1 MVVGGLHA
9 LNVAR
14 ARLTVAAM
22 TVGVARTLSTAVNAE
37 AGTLS
42 AARRVPIFS
51 RLVAIGRWLHI
62 HMNDELWIA
71 ALAMALSI
79 GSYAWY
85 DVHGLTYAFNDARIR
100 ELISRRVVVSRTP
113 GLGQLGTTWLPLPS
127 LLTIALIWN
136 DTLFRNGI
144 ASSLPSMLG
153 FVIASVYLYKIG
165 YVVTSSRGAGYVAAI
180 AFILNPSLLYMQSTA
195 MSETLSVSALVV
207 AIYYALQMTR
217 TYHATDVVR
226 CAAAVAAGTL
236 IRYENWVVA
245 LAILPILVYAAWRHR
260 GYMMAEA
267 WTILYGLL
275 AFAGCIAWVIY
286 NAVIFHDPLLSFFY
300 GQTSHT
306 VYAGASNNDLPARHH
321 PLLAFDMYGYTVGN
335 TVGWLLLVMA
345 SLGFVVFIW
354 HARLRLTML
363 PAYLTLVPFGFYWA
377 VLYLGF
383 NTEVLPQ
390 FGQGQAYNIRFGL
403 MMIPAVALFLACL
416 PMAFPRILRRA
427 LVATIVVAIA
437 LSSISGSIRQ
447 TPYLLQEALYGA
459 GAGGRTAGQI
469 DAQWLS
475 SHYKGGNVLITYVND
490 SSMMYFLLTTYHLP
504 DRALITD
511 ANGSLFTR
519 ALNDPPAAVTWIVMD
534 SDSSNGDSQIWTT
547 LHSRDDWRQ
556 HFTLRKT
563 FDTMQIYEFVGN
575 PQQANGAVGVSR

>member
-1 MVVGGLHA
+1 MVGGGRDA
-9 LNVAR
+9 LKVAR
-14 ARLTVAAM
+14 ARLTVTAM
-22 TVGVARTLSTAVNAE
+22 TLGVARTLSAAVNVE
-37 AGTLS
+37 SGTVP
-42 AARRVPIFS
+42 AARRVPISS
-51 RLVAIGRWLHI
+51 RLVTIGRWLQV
-62 HMNDELWIA
+62 HMTDELWIA

-85 DVHGLTYAFNDARIR
+85 DAHGLTLAFNDARIR

-113 GLGQLGTTWLPLPS
+113 GLAQLGTTWLPLPS

-153 FVIASVYLYKIG
+153 FVIGSVYLYKIARL
-165 YVVTSSRGAGYVAAI
+165 VTSSRAAGYVAAV

-207 AIYYALQMTR
+207 STYYALQMTR
-217 TYHATDVVR
+217 TYHATDVVK

-236 IRYENWVVA
+236 IRYENWAVA
-245 LAILPILVYAAWRHR
+245 LAIVPILVYAGWRHR

-275 AFAGCIAWVIY
+275 AFAGCVAWVIY

-300 GQTSHT
+300 GNTSHT
-306 VYAGASNNDLPARHH
+306 VYASVPLPARHH
-321 PLLAFDMYGYTVGN
+321 PVLAFEMYGYTVGN
-335 TVGWLLLVMA
+335 TVGWVLLVMA
-345 SLGFVVFIW
+345 SLGFIIFIW
-354 HARLRLTML
+354 HARLRLAML
-363 PAYLTLVPFGFYWA
+363 PAYLTLVPFGFYWT

-383 NTEVLPQ
+383 NTQVLPE
-390 FGQGQAYNIRFGL
+390 FGQGGAYNIRFAL

-416 PMAFPRILRRA
+416 TMAFPRILRRA
-427 LVATIVVAIA
+427 LVATILVAIA
-437 LSSISGSIRQ
+437 LSSVFGSIRQ
-447 TPYLLQEALYGA
+447 TPYVLQEALYGN
-459 GAGGRTAGQI
+459 GGGSRTAGQI

-475 SHYKGGNVLITYVND
+475 SHYKGGNVLITYVPD
-490 SSMMYFLLTTYHLP
+490 ASMMYFLLTVYQVP

-511 ANGSLFTR
+511 ANGSQFTA

-534 SDSSNGDSQIWTT
+534 SDASNGKSQIWAA
-547 LHSRDDWRQ
+547 LHNRDDWRQ

-563 FDTMQIYEFVGN
+563 FGTMQIYEIIGERRD
-575 PQQANGAVGVSR
+575 ANSGVGVSR